1 MLICTYPL
9 GKDLVLL
16 HLIFSFVL
24 RHLEME
30 YNLLELLNR
39 VVFLSTILLLLM
51 KLVSETFNLAQQFLM
66 VNRPGNF
73 KFRFASK

>member
-16 HLIFSFVL
+16 CLIFSFVL

-66 VNRPGNF
+66 VNRSNNF